1 MALLST
7 DVFVVQ
13 RQSGGKEHFKLDVQ
27 ALQDY
32 LASAPGIV
40 YRGTVDLTLTSV
52 GQLDPST
59 PAVGDLYFNET
70 TGSSFSDWPGITPGT
85 AVTLGDR
92 IIYKGAADGF
102 ELVTSGSSDIGVAAI
117 TGAVPITVDNTDPSN
132 PIVGINE
139 ATTAAPGHVAR
150 LALSTDV
157 AAGAGTGSTE
167 AVVTA
172 DLLKATNDALDAAT
186 AGGVSNITASD
197 PLEASGTTTIAL
209 SIKDASVG
217 QKGAIEIA
225 TTNDVQTG
233 TDTAKAV
240 NSADIASTYL
250 ISDFSS
256 FADA

>member
-7 DVFVVQ
+7 DVFVIQ

-32 LASAPGIV
+32 LAAAPGVV
-40 YRGTVDLTLTSV
+40 YRGTVDLTATSV
-52 GQLDPST
+52 GQLDPAT
-59 PAVGDLYFNET
+59 PNVGDLYFNET
-70 TGSSFSDWPGITPGT
+70 TGAAFSDWPGITGGE

-92 IIYKGAADGF
+92 IIYKGAGDGF
-102 ELVTSGSSDIGVAAI
+102 ELITSGSADIGVASI
-117 TGAVPITVDNTDPSN
+117 SGALPITVDSADPSA

-139 ATTAAPGHVAR
+139 ASTTDPGNVAR
-150 LALSTDV
+150 LATAADV
-157 AAGAGTGSTE
+157 AADSGTGSTE

-172 DLLKATNDALDAAT
+172 DLLKTTNDALEAAT
-186 AGGVSNITASD
+186 AGGVTNINAAD
-197 PLEASGTTTIAL
+197 PLEASGTTTVDL

-233 TDTAKAV
+233 TDAGKAV
-240 NSADIASTYL
+240 NSADLAATYL
-250 ISDFSS
+250 IKDFSTL
-256 FADA
+256 ADA